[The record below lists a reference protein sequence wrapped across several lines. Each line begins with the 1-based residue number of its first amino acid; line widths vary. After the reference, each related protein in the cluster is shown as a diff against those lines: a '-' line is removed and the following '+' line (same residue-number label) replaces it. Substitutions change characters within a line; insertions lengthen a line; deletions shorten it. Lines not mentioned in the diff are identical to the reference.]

1 MIYMC
6 QPLFGTGK
14 AVVLDSEFGAEKGI
28 FELGER
34 GVYASALIK
43 KRKYWPKNV
52 PEDSING
59 YFVNTDVVGV
69 DMFGGKDGRRK
80 AICDPYIKEPDY
92 FTNIMEFSMNLD
104 ELEEKNQD
112 YTDNEGCHT
121 RNSFTYR
128 QPFGLHVRYHHQV
141 DDHNN
146 HRHAPI
152 YLERT

>member
-14 AVVLDSEFGAEKGI
+14 AVVSDSEFGAEKGI
-28 FELGER
+28 VELGER

-69 DMFGGKDGRRK
+69 DMFGGKDR
-80 AICDPYIKEPDY
+80 
-92 FTNIMEFSMNLD
+92 
-104 ELEEKNQD
+104 
-112 YTDNEGCHT
+112 
-121 RNSFTYR
+121 
-128 QPFGLHVRYHHQV
+128 
-141 DDHNN
+141 
-146 HRHAPI
+146 
-152 YLERT
+152 